1 MALLISPIGGP
12 SPEWKRLFA
21 AEMPG
26 LEVRMF
32 PEIGDPAEIEA
43 AAIAR
48 IPPGTL
54 AAMPKLRLI
63 ISLMAG
69 QETLLAD
76 RTLPAHVPIVRC
88 GNPDGDRMMS
98 ETALLHVLRHHRLLP
113 EYQLAQQRREWKRL
127 PVLRTG
133 ERKVGVLGLGQ
144 IGLGIAKYLRDHGF
158 ATAGWARTKRDVE
171 GIEVFAGR
179 DQLAKF
185 LGRSEIVVNMLPMT
199 RETENI
205 LDRAAFAAM
214 PKGAAVVN
222 LARGQHVVDRDLI
235 AALDEG
241 QLAAATLDVFREE
254 PLGKESP
261 LWAHPRITV
270 MPHVSRRHDPIDI
283 VPRIAEN
290 LRRLASGEPLLQMV
304 DREAGY

>member
-1 MALLISPIGGP
+1 MALLLAPIGGP
-12 SPEWKRLFA
+12 TPEWKRLLT
-21 AEMPG
+21 AEFPG
-26 LEVRMF
+26 MDIRSL
-32 PEIGDPAEIEA
+32 PDIGNPADIDV

-48 IPPGTL
+48 VPPGLL
-54 AAMPKLRLI
+54 ASLPNLRLI

-76 RTLPAHVPIVRC
+76 RTLPAHVPMVRA
-88 GNPDGDRMMS
+88 GNPAGDQMMNDN
-98 ETALLHVLRHHRLLP
+98 ALLHVLRHHRLLP

-127 PVLRTG
+127 PVLRTS
-133 ERKVGVLGLGQ
+133 ERKVGVMGLGQ

-158 ATAGWARTKRDVE
+158 ATAGWARSPRQLE
-171 GIEVFAGR
+171 GIEVFHGR
-179 DQLAKF
+179 DRLGAF

-199 RETENI
+199 GETENI

-214 PKGAAVVN
+214 PKGAALVN

-241 QLAAATLDVFREE
+241 HLAAATLDVFREE
-254 PLGKESP
+254 PLGAESP
-261 LWAHPRITV
+261 LWGHPRITV
-270 MPHVSRRHDPIDI
+270 MPHVSRRHDAVDV

-290 LRRLASGEPLLQMV
+290 LRRLAAGKPLLQPV
-304 DREAGY
+304 DRAAGY

>member
-1 MALLISPIGGP
+1 MALLISPIGRP

-26 LEVRMF
+26 LEVRVF

-76 RTLPAHVPIVRC
+76 RTLPADVPIVRC
-88 GNPDGDRMMS
+88 GNPDGDQMMS

-113 EYQLAQQRREWKRL
+113 DYQLAQQRREWKRL
-127 PVLRTG
+127 PVLRTA

-158 ATAGWARTKRDVE
+158 LTAGWARTKRAIE
-171 GIEVFAGR
+171 GIEVYAGR
-179 DQLAKF
+179 DQLGAF

-199 RETENI
+199 GETENI

-214 PKGAAVVN
+214 PKGGAVVN

-241 QLAAATLDVFREE
+241 HLAAATLDVFREE

-261 LWAHPRITV
+261 LWGHPRITV

-290 LRRLASGEPLLQMV
+290 LRRLASGEPLLQPV
-304 DREAGY
+304 DRQAGY